1 MDTRL
6 LEDNPVQAPPP
17 ERSRVPEQ
25 PHLRGRRSLWWV
37 WVLVLGA
44 LSYGGYRLYEA
55 EMQKRAQASAAQSTR
70 AAGRAVMVVAS
81 DVRTGDIPVELSA
94 LGTVT
99 AFQTVAVKPRLDG
112 QLTKVFFHEGQFVHA
127 GDVLA
132 EIDPRP
138 YEVQLA
144 QAQGQMARDQAQ
156 LKDAQVNL
164 DRNKALFAAQVIA
177 KQQLDTQ
184 ASLVGQYEGAIQ
196 ADQAQIDNAKLQLTY
211 SKIVAPIDGRIG
223 LRQVD
228 QGNMVHT
235 SDANGIAVI
244 TQLQPISVLFSIP
257 EDNLQ
262 DVLKK
267 LRSNARLPVEAYD
280 RNGDDKLATGTLVT
294 VDNQIDVTTGTSKLK
309 AVFDNKNNVLF
320 PNQFVNVKLRLDVKR
335 GVLIVPVAAV
345 QRGPQGTFVYVVQD
359 GKAKVQPVSTGVTQ
373 GTRIEITEGLSAGQQ
388 VVTDGGDKLADGI
401 KVDVDKNAGN
411 NNGGRRKQA

>member
-164 DRNKALFAAQVIA
+164 ERNKALFAAQVIA

>member
-1 MDTRL
+1 
-6 LEDNPVQAPPP
+6 
-17 ERSRVPEQ
+17 
-25 PHLRGRRSLWWV
+25 
-37 WVLVLGA
+37 
-44 LSYGGYRLYEA
+44 LSYGGYRLYQA
-55 EMQKRAQASAAQSTR
+55 EMQKRAQASAAQSSR
-70 AAGRAVMVVAS
+70 AAGRAVTVVAS
-81 DVRTGDIPVELSA
+81 DVRTGDIPVEISA

-99 AFQTVAVKPRLDG
+99 AFQTVAVKTRLDG
-112 QLTKVFFHEGQFVHA
+112 QLTKVLFHEGQFVHA

-164 DRNKALFAAQVIA
+164 ERNKALFAAQVIA

-184 ASLVGQYEGAIQ
+184 ASLVGQYEGAIA

-211 SKIVAPIDGRIG
+211 SKIIAPISGRIG

-262 DVLKK
+262 EVLKK
-267 LRSNARLPVEAYD
+267 LRSDARLPVEAYD

-309 AVFDNKNNVLF
+309 AIFDNKDNILF

-345 QRGPQGTFVYVVQD
+345 QRGPQGTFVYLVQD
-359 GKAKVQPVSTGVTQ
+359 GKAKVQPVTTGVTQ

-401 KVDVDKNAGN
+401 KVDVHTNGN

>member
-70 AAGRAVMVVAS
+70 AARRAVMVVAS

-164 DRNKALFAAQVIA
+164 ERNKALFAAQVIA